1 MKYLLAALGCIIIL
15 SASAQTKAKDQKA
28 FLNALNRLIANT
40 TSQHWAYE
48 TPFRIDSAFHI
59 IGDTLS
65 ATFQYTDSFT
75 YRIRYAAPI
84 DKIKRIDHDV
94 YLILIVP
101 PKLVNMY
108 ENRRQRL
115 GVVRQKNHVPHWC
128 S

>member
-59 IGDTLS
+59 IV
-65 ATFQYTDSFT
+65 DS
-75 YRIRYAAPI
+75 YNEKQS
-84 DKIKRIDHDV
+84 KIKAEI
-94 YLILIVP
+94 
-101 PKLVNMY
+101 
-108 ENRRQRL
+108 EASFERL
-115 GVVRQKNHVPHWC
+115 QK
-128 S
+128 